1 MPKQCRKRGFEVLA
15 LRIWHVTMHNL
26 AQLQFQMALPIAN
39 RVAATVY
46 DAVRDLREVPSQE
59 TPLFDALLNG
69 IGALLVFGHKRSG
82 WTSIVDVDDL
92 RILHHYVYDAGW
104 RCALLGG

>member
-1 MPKQCRKRGFEVLA
+1 LA
-15 LRIWHVTMHNL
+15 CDN
-26 AQLQFQMALPIAN
+26 AQLSSTSMPDGPADCKSGSSYGLRCRP
-39 RVAATVY
+39 RLETV
-46 DAVRDLREVPSQE
+46 LSQE

-69 IGALLVFGHKRSG
+69 IGALLVFGHKRPG